1 MAALVFD
8 VKLVVPQ
15 KAKNLCGLLHKPLR
29 INHEKCP
36 TT

>member
-15 KAKNLCGLLHKPLR
+15 KTKNLRGLLHKPLR
-29 INHEKCP
+29 IKHEKCP